1 MSQIIQFLDAAGSNA
16 RQSAVDYAAS
26 VAMLQID
33 AEQKQALLDHDH
45 LALTALLEGRTRMFC
60 YINSPDSD
68 EPEPMQD
75 DDDGDGDAPEKEE
88 QGA

>member
-1 MSQIIQFLDAAGSNA
+1 MSQVIQFLDAAGSNA
-16 RQSAVDYAAS
+16 RQSPVEYAAS

-45 LALTALLEGRTRMFC
+45 LALTALLDGRTRMFC

-68 EPEPMQD
+68 EPEPLQD
-75 DDDGDGDAPEKEE
+75 DDDGDAPEEKDE
-88 QGA
+88 